1 MLKQIGA
8 NRKLYELLAE
18 LVVTQSTQ
26 NDEWAP
32 KSRDKAND
40 LAEHF
45 LPHGCGFD
53 AGTHVDWK
61 RSKVNRIVLYTH
73 FHHINDGGFYD
84 GWTEHSVVVTPSLVY
99 GFETRIT
106 GRDRNEIKNYI
117 GEEMELRLRNTI
129 RTEVDDDTK
138 FFRYTCVE
146 TGIWFEEYI

>member
-8 NRKLYELLAE
+8 NRKLCEFLAE

-32 KSRDKAND
+32 KSRDKVSA

-61 RSKVNRIVLYTH
+61 RSKVNRIVLDTQ

-84 GWTEHSVVVTPSLVY
+84 GWTEHSVVVTPSLAY
-99 GFETRIT
+99 GFEMRIT
-106 GRDRNEIKNYI
+106 GRDRNDIKNYI
-117 GEEMELRLRNTI
+117 GEEMDLRLRNTI
-129 RTEVDDDTK
+129 KTEVDDDADL
-138 FFRYTCVE
+138 FRYTCVE
-146 TGIWFEEYI
+146 TGVWFEEHF